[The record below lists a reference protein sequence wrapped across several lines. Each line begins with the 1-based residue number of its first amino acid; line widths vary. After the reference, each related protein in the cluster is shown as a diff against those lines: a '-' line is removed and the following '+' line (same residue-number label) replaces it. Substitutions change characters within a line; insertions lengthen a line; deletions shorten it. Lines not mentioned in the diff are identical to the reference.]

1 MLLGG
6 FWPLAKRS
14 VRGLAEAGGEGSPV
28 RLPWLISRTLLEG
41 ALDCVVEVLD
51 VDWRLGFVPKAEL

>member
-1 MLLGG
+1 MG

-14 VRGLAEAGGEGSPV
+14 VRGLAEAGEGSPV

>member
-1 MLLGG
+1 MPLGG

-28 RLPWLISRTLLEG
+28 RLSWLICRTLLEG
-41 ALDCVVEVLD
+41 ALDCVVEVLV
-51 VDWRLGFVPKAEL
+51 VDWRFGLELKAEL